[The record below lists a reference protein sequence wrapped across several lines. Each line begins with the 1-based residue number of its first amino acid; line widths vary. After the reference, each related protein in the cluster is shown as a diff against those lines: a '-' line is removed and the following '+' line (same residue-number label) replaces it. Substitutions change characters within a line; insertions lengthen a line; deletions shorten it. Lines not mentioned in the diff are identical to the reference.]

1 MEPRS
6 RITLALLLAALI
18 AIAVVPARGEE
29 SEKVSAAKSP
39 VPIEAAEKSPKGYI
53 PHQVDSLLIQDLKE
67 GGYVILFRH
76 AITNWKERDVTEG
89 DFASRDHQRNLT
101 EAGQAEA
108 AMLGQSL
115 RVLNIPIEKVLTSP
129 MWRCRDTA
137 QFAFD
142 RYDTTGVLYWK
153 GPAFRE
159 KRIAMISTPPAKGKN
174 LVLVVHQDQ
183 WIPIVPGLRRDLL
196 GEGDAL
202 VIKPKGNGKFKVVTQ
217 VTPME
222 WANLAGVSPIIL
234 DGMTPDST
242 LYQTLQRPPKE
253 R

>member
-1 MEPRS
+1 M
-6 RITLALLLAALI
+6 
-18 AIAVVPARGEE
+18 
-29 SEKVSAAKSP
+29 
-39 VPIEAAEKSPKGYI
+39 
-53 PHQVDSLLIQDLKE
+53 
-67 GGYVILFRH
+67 
-76 AITNWKERDVTEG
+76 
-89 DFASRDHQRNLT
+89 
-101 EAGQAEA
+101 
-108 AMLGQSL
+108 
-115 RVLNIPIEKVLTSP
+115 
-129 MWRCRDTA
+129 
-137 QFAFD
+137 
-142 RYDTTGVLYWK
+142 
-153 GPAFRE
+153 
-159 KRIAMISTPPAKGKN
+159 
-174 LVLVVHQDQ
+174 LVVHQDQ